1 MEKTNKILPDKNI
14 RNTVKY
20 ILSIFHKNF
29 TLNIYY
35 FLYPTKLCIM
45 ILNQPVKI
53 KIRTVN
59 SGPAGNLSFIESSRD
74 LPFSI
79 KRVYYLYGLNENYSR
94 GFHAH
99 RTLYQCFMV
108 LRGYVE
114 LHLEGSA
121 GTFHFELSQ
130 PDDGVLIPPAYWR
143 EMHRL
148 SSDTVI
154 IVLASDDYDESD
166 YIRNYDEFR
175 SWLRSQNKEKAVPY
189 VDLCRQLISFKDTES
204 TLGQVIKSGH
214 FINGPQVERFESDF
228 ASFIG
233 VEYVIGV
240 GNGLDAL
247 TLILDALGIGNG
259 DEVIVCAAGFVA
271 TALAVSRLGAQPVFV
286 DCLPDANMDPFKLK
300 DALSERTKAIIP
312 THLYGF
318 PAEMKAINKF
328 AAEQNLHVIEDACQA
343 HGAFYHGKACGSLGL
358 AAAFSFY
365 PTKNLGA
372 FGDGGCVATD
382 DKFLADRVRQLSNYG
397 SLHKYQHDIIG
408 YNSRL
413 DELQAAVLRIKLPH
427 LTEWNNRRKQLSATY
442 DQAFKNIEGLELA
455 HSISNTSPSL
465 HVYAIRVKNG
475 LRDKL
480 ASFLKDRNIET
491 NIHYPVAIHQQN
503 CYFERFSS
511 LSFPEAE
518 KWAKETLS
526 LPLDASHIQSEIDR
540 VCSEVSK
547 FFK

>member
-1 MEKTNKILPDKNI
+1 
-14 RNTVKY
+14 
-20 ILSIFHKNF
+20 
-29 TLNIYY
+29 
-35 FLYPTKLCIM
+35 M

-79 KRVYYLYGLNENYSR
+79 KRIYYLYGLNESYSR

-99 RTLYQCFMV
+99 RTLYQCFMA
-108 LRGYVE
+108 LHGSVE
-114 LHLEGSA
+114 LHLEGPA
-121 GTFHFELSQ
+121 GSFHFVLSQ
-130 PDDGVLIPPAYWR
+130 PNDGVLIPPAYWR
-143 EMHRL
+143 EMHNL

-175 SWLRSQNKEKAVPY
+175 SWLHSQNIEKPVPY
-189 VDLCRQLISFKDTES
+189 IDLCRQLVSFKDIES
-204 TLGQVIKSGH
+204 TLGQVVKSGR
-214 FINGPQVERFESDF
+214 FINGPQVEKFEHEF

-286 DCLPDANMDPFKLK
+286 DCLPDANMDPLKLK

-318 PAEMKAINKF
+318 PAEMEAINKF
-328 AAEQNLHVIEDACQA
+328 GAEQNLPVVEDACQA

-372 FGDGGCVATD
+372 FGDAGCVATD
-382 DKFLADRVRQLSNYG
+382 DKFLAGRIRQLSNYG
-397 SLHKYQHDIIG
+397 SLRKYQHDIIG

-413 DELQAAVLRIKLPH
+413 DELQAAVLRLKLPH

-442 DQAFKNIEGLELA
+442 DQAFRDIEGLELA
-455 HSISNTSPSL
+455 HPLVNTIPSL
-465 HVYAIRVKNG
+465 HVYPIRVKNG
-475 LRDKL
+475 LRDKM
-480 ASFLKDRNIET
+480 ARFLKDRNIET
-491 NIHYPVAIHQQN
+491 NVHYPLAIHQQK
-503 CYFERFSS
+503 CYAEKFSN
-511 LSFPEAE
+511 LSFPETE

-526 LPLDASHIQSEIDR
+526 LPLDAAHTQSEINQ
-540 VCSEVSK
+540 VCFEVRNFLNEK
-547 FFK
+547 FGIYP